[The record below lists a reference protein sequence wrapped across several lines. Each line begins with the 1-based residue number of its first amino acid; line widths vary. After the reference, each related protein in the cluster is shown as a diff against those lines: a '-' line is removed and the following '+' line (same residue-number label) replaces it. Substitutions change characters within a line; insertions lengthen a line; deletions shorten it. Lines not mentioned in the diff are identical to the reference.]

1 MPYRA
6 GHGFD
11 PAAHKPES
19 TPLEPVTIIEGK
31 AYPFG
36 LKNIDTDVIIPAE
49 WLKTISRTGL
59 GKGAFEALRK
69 DPDNMFDS
77 AEYAG
82 SPILIAGDNFGCGS
96 SREHAAWALA
106 DLGIK
111 AVIAPSFS
119 DIFSGNAFKNG
130 ILTVV
135 LPQEAVDRLMEVA
148 KTDPI
153 HIDLESQTVTTRFQ
167 DRYTFELDPFRKNC
181 LANGLDEIG
190 LTMAMDAMITTY
202 ENRARAAWPWAAAGV
217 TP

>member
-1 MPYRA
+1 M
-6 GHGFD
+6 
-11 PAAHKPES
+11 
-19 TPLEPVTIIEGK
+19 EPVNTIDGK

-69 DPDNMFDS
+69 DPENLFDS
-77 AEYAG
+77 PEYAG

-96 SREHAAWALA
+96 SREHAAWALL

-135 LPQEAVDRLMEVA
+135 LPQEAIDRLMEVA
-148 KTDPI
+148 KTDSI
-153 HIDLESQTVTTRFQ
+153 HIDLEAQTVTTPFQ
-167 DRYTFELDPFRKNC
+167 DRFAFEIDAFRKNC
-181 LANGLDEIG
+181 LLNGLDEVG
-190 LTMAMDAMITTY
+190 LTMAMDAKISTY
-202 ENRARAAWPWAAAGV
+202 ESRAKEAWPWQAGAV
-217 TP
+217 T